1 MEIEGGGVIMQ
12 VPSQHTTSVQLVV
25 ESGAMGFVTLQAAY
39 LQLAFLHRHQT
50 ARIENKHRC
59 RLQPDGGYLAN
70 TKTHDRFR
78 GKTLPD
84 HDWVFVRTGLGGG
97 WGWGAI
103 KPQKGH

>member
-1 MEIEGGGVIMQ
+1 
-12 VPSQHTTSVQLVV
+12 
-25 ESGAMGFVTLQAAY
+25 MGFVTLQAAY

-50 ARIENKHRC
+50 ARIENKPRC

-97 WGWGAI
+97 GVQLNHKKGI
-103 KPQKGH
+103 KVALEGGNYALLFPTFKPL